1 MLCKNSNDCF
11 ILLSSKVCSN
21 TEFAGAILAT
31 NRIASLVR
39 GLSLIRLA
47 VVENELLNCFTGSSD
62 SREVVTKFHHD
73 CDSVS
78 DSNINCMEGSDSD
91 TNCVGVSD
99 SEEKSYSRCMHMH
112 SEGLGIASI
121 IIGGSLVICR

>member
-1 MLCKNSNDCF
+1 L
-11 ILLSSKVCSN
+11 N

-73 CDSVS
+73 CDGDS
-78 DSNINCMEGSDSD
+78 DINCIEGSDSD
-91 TNCVGVSD
+91 INCVRVSD
-99 SEEKSYSRCMHMH
+99 SKEKSYS
-112 SEGLGIASI
+112 
-121 IIGGSLVICR
+121 GGVRATDACICT